1 MSVSLVEDSEA
12 LAEGTLGLKFDWL
25 SDAKL
30 VLTDELITEML
41 RQRKA
46 AGTLNEDAF
55 DEIQT
60 EESDEGEN

>member
-1 MSVSLVEDSEA
+1 
-12 LAEGTLGLKFDWL
+12 
-25 SDAKL
+25 
-30 VLTDELITEML
+30 ML